1 MNRVSIVTNRTKSMI
16 QFREAEVCR
25 MVKAI
30 TWYRD
35 QVTGNDYMWDKYDE
49 LVKKLYLYGE
59 EMTPEP
65 YVVCEDENL

>member
-1 MNRVSIVTNRTKSMI
+1 
-16 QFREAEVCR
+16 